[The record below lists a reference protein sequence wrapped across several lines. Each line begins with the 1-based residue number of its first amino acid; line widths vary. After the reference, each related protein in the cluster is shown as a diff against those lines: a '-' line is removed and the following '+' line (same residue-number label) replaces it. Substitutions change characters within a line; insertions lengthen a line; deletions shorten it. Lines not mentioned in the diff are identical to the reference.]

1 MMLKNF
7 VRRGSAGFLCLTSAL
22 ACAVQESPLENLSFE
37 IQKQL
42 PVISAELDGKP
53 VRLLLDTGGGSAL
66 ALRHDLISDATQVRQ
81 LALQSGKAVQLK
93 AVPWKKASIP
103 EGIDGYLGMGWLR
116 QYSLVI
122 DYAHAQLRLH
132 PAGNLAPECGTQAVP
147 LQMLGSLPYVRL
159 TQDAQPVALGLDTG
173 ANQNILKTGSRWSGN
188 AGQVLTGLTLQTE
201 GWTGQQNFRLVNVQV
216 PVIDG
221 FLGYEFFAGHLVC
234 MDIQSAK
241 LAIKAGQ

>member
-1 MMLKNF
+1 M
-7 VRRGSAGFLCLTSAL
+7 
-22 ACAVQESPLENLSFE
+22 
-37 IQKQL
+37 QKQV
-42 PVISAELDGKP
+42 PVLKAELDGKP
-53 VRLLLDTGGGSAL
+53 VRLLLDTGGGAAL

-93 AVPWKKASIP
+93 AVPWKKASIS

-132 PAGNLAPECGTQAVP
+132 PAGSLAPECGTQTVP

-159 TQDAQPVALGLDTG
+159 TQDAQAVALGLDTG
-173 ANQNILKTGSRWSGN
+173 ANQNILKTGSRWSGD

-201 GWTGQQNFRLVNVQV
+201 GWTGQQNFRLVNVHV